1 MDTIRKIFRS
11 PITTIVL
18 FVIAVG
24 LLLSSTIGGT
34 RAALSYYA
42 DSYSLEMQL
51 QNIGVT
57 LNENGSAIR
66 WRNYGTGSSGQWDE
80 GGSALLTGMLGANEK
95 LQLGVAYPEVLT
107 VTNSGTIDEYVR
119 VSVYRYWVDGNGEKR
134 QELDPS
140 LIELGLA
147 NTDLWWEDTAAST
160 PERTV
165 LYYTRTLSA
174 GTSTPAFLESLTISG
189 DVAAK
194 VSQSS
199 HVTTDASGR
208 SYNTVTTTYD
218 YDGMEFRLQVE
229 VDTVQTHNAAAA
241 IQSAWGVDAS
251 VVGAG

>member
-51 QNIGVT
+51 QDIGVT
-57 LNENGSAIR
+57 LNENGRSV
-66 WRNYGTGSSGQWDE
+66 GSSANGRMDSVE
-80 GGSALLTGMLGANEK
+80 LLSGMLADGEK

-147 NTDLWWEDTAAST
+147 NTDLWREDAASST

-174 GTSTPAFLESLTISG
+174 GASTPAFLDALTISG

-241 IQSAWGVDAS
+241 IRSAWGVDAS
-251 VVGAG
+251 VVGVG